1 MAEWSGVGDQLDR
14 TARQVRDRNTVHLL
28 DRAETSPDGRAYLT
42 RCHRILAA
50 AQGAVLT
57 TDAPS
62 CWACV
67 PGDCPCKSWMPLES
81 TP

>member
-1 MAEWSGVGDQLDR
+1 MGGQAVSAAGWGRPDELDR

-28 DRAETSPDGRAYLT
+28 DRAETSPDGRRAYLT

-62 CWACV
+62 CRACV
-67 PGDCPCKSWMPLES
+67 PGGVR
-81 TP
+81 

>member
-1 MAEWSGVGDQLDR
+1 MAEWGTGDQLDR
-14 TARQVRDRNTVHLL
+14 TARQVRDRNTVHLMVN
-28 DRAETSPDGRAYLT
+28 DPYTVPDLGRHYRINCGGTLT
-42 RCHRILAA
+42 A

-67 PGDCPCKSWMPLES
+67 PGGVRRG
-81 TP
+81 

>member
-1 MAEWSGVGDQLDR
+1 MAEVEWGVGDQLDR
-14 TARQVRDRNTVHLL
+14 TARQVRVRNAVHLL
-28 DRAETSPDGRAYLT
+28 DGQPYTVPDVGRCYRLHCGGTLT
-42 RCHRILAA
+42 A

-67 PGDCPCKSWMPLES
+67 PGGVR
-81 TP
+81 